1 MQWFSTVC
9 RKPYSGLQ
17 SLIDC
22 LGDCLAQC
30 VCQWPD
36 HWRILQQ
43 SCTTVRVCTAVCTSH
58 CSVYVSSKS
67 KTALQFHFKCSAL
80 CSVAAVSECVVLCAP
95 IDGYRLHGNC
105 ALTSRLPSLLL
116 LPLLLPARPFV
127 CDAFVRSAPDD

>member
-1 MQWFSTVC
+1 MAYSPLSIASVIALLNACANGLITGAFFSSLVQLCVC
-9 RKPYSGLQ
+9 AQ
-17 SLIDC
+17 
-22 LGDCLAQC
+22 QC
-30 VCQWPD
+30 V
-36 HWRILQQ
+36 LV
-43 SCTTVRVCTAVCTSH
+43 TVVCVC
-58 CSVYVSSKS
+58 VSSKS

-127 CDAFVRSAPDD
+127 CDAFVRSALDD